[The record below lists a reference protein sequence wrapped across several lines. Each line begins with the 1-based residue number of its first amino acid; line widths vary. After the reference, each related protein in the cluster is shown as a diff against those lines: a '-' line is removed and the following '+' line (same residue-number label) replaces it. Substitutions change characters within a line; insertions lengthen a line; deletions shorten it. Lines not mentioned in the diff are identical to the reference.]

1 MNRHAEQTR
10 PRHGRCR
17 LHRLQYREPPSK
29 NNDVIAV
36 DDCYL
41 GTPENLSEQV
51 EFVNKSVVEEDPPHR
66 QNVVVFHLAALSSYK
81 MHEENP
87 QRGPRQRRGI
97 REHN

>member
-1 MNRHAEQTR
+1 MQNKRVLVTGGAGFIGSNIANH
-10 PRHGRCR
+10 
-17 LHRLQYREPPSK
+17 LSK

-51 EFVNKSVVEEDPPHR
+51 EFVNKSVVEEDLPTD
-66 QNVVVFHLAALSSYK
+66 VDVVFHLAARSPPTRCTK
-81 MHEENP
+81 RTP